1 MNNKNAIEL
10 QRLCVD
16 YLSGNALSMLDWN
29 VPHGGHAAVLGPNG
43 CGKSTL
49 LRAITGYGHITS
61 GRVTILGETLGK
73 TQVHQL
79 RQRLGIVDPTL
90 VRLLDEGTT
99 AEKLVATGF
108 RGHLTIL
115 FDRPSTGELDAA
127 RAVLREIGMG
137 DRCGQDFHQ
146 LSSGQQSKVWLAR
159 ALVNDPDL
167 LILDEPTSGLDIGA
181 REVLLASLEE
191 MTTRRPDLTT
201 LTVTHHLEDL
211 PSAVAQVLLLKN
223 GKVDAKGSAEDVLTE
238 AQLSET
244 FDCPLSVQSVRNRWT
259 WRPKQLASGNGTIA

>member
-1 MNNKNAIEL
+1 MPPEYAIKL
-10 QRLCVD
+10 QNVCVD
-16 YLSGNALSMLDWN
+16 YISGNAISELNWT
-29 VPHGGHAAVLGPNG
+29 VPRGSHAAVLGPNG

-61 GRVTILGETLGK
+61 GQVTILGETLGK

-115 FDRPSTGELDAA
+115 FDRPSPEQLGKAK
-127 RAVLREIGMG
+127 AVLCEIGMG
-137 DRCGQDFHQ
+137 DRVTQDFHQ
-146 LSSGQQSKVWLAR
+146 LSSGQQSKIWLAR
-159 ALVNDPDL
+159 ALVSEPEL

-181 REVLLASLEE
+181 REVLLSSLEE
-191 MTTRRPDLTT
+191 MIESRPELTT

-211 PSAVAQVLLLKN
+211 PAAVDNVLLLKD
-223 GKVDAKGSAEDVLTE
+223 GKVAAKGSAHAVLTE
-238 AQLSET
+238 RQLSET
-244 FDCPLSVQSVRNRWT
+244 FDCPLSVQNKNERWT
-259 WRPKQLASGNGTIA
+259 WRPNKLN

>member
-1 MNNKNAIEL
+1 MPPDNAIQL
-10 QRLCVD
+10 QNVCVD
-16 YLSGNALSMLDWN
+16 YLTGNALSELNWT
-29 VPHGGHAAVLGPNG
+29 VPRGSHAAVLGPNG

-49 LRAITGYGHITS
+49 LRAITGYGHVTS
-61 GRVTILGETLGK
+61 GQVTILGETLGK

-115 FDRPSTGELDAA
+115 FDRPSPEELGTA
-127 RAVLREIGMG
+127 RAVLREIGME
-137 DRCGQDFHQ
+137 DRASQDFHQ
-146 LSSGQQSKVWLAR
+146 LSSGQQSKIWLAR
-159 ALVNDPDL
+159 ALVSDPEL

-181 REVLLASLEE
+181 REVLLSSLEE
-191 MTTRRPDLTT
+191 MIESRPELTT

-211 PSAVAQVLLLKN
+211 PAAVNNVLLLKDGKIAAN
-223 GKVDAKGSAEDVLTE
+223 GPAIQVLTE
-238 AQLSET
+238 RQLSEV
-244 FDCPLSVQSVRNRWT
+244 FECPLSVKNRNERWT
-259 WRPKQLASGNGTIA
+259 WRPKKLN